1 MHVPHERPPLF
12 PTDDVKRAIKQLETV
27 QERVGPLALSAI
39 VGYAAR
45 QRTGPYWWKGAS
57 EICAL
62 LSSIGSP
69 AARDALFTILK
80 TDSRIVEFDDVRK
93 MAAHQLVNFRYPEVV
108 SELKKCLGMPNAPV
122 SEISKTIQ
130 ALGGGAVATPETIIE
145 EGRNIG
151 DPRQAIRHFSLHYKA
166 VSTWPKEKQGGFYY
180 FFGRKVE
187 QVYGTDVAR
196 PLFAASLLAYP
207 GPDAA
212 SWVAFPGQ
220 SKTAGTAA
228 ALVQQYPLAMNYV
241 ESLESPLKQKP
252 KKKWWQFWN

>member
-45 QRTGPYWWKGAS
+45 QRTGPYWWKGES

-130 ALGGGAVATPETIIE
+130 ALGGRSSCDTRNDNRRRKEHWRSTSGYSAFFATLQSCIHLAQREARRLLLFLRT
-145 EGRNIG
+145 
-151 DPRQAIRHFSLHYKA
+151 
-166 VSTWPKEKQGGFYY
+166 QG
-180 FFGRKVE
+180 
-187 QVYGTDVAR
+187 
-196 PLFAASLLAYP
+196 
-207 GPDAA
+207 
-212 SWVAFPGQ
+212 
-220 SKTAGTAA
+220 
-228 ALVQQYPLAMNYV
+228 
-241 ESLESPLKQKP
+241 
-252 KKKWWQFWN
+252 